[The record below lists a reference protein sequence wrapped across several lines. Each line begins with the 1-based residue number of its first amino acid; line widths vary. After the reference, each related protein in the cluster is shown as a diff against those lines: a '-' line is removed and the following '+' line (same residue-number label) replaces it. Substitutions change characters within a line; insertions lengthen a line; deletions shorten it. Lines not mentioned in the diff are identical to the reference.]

1 MKTIV
6 FFCIPAYG
14 HTNPTLNV
22 VRELVNRGHRV
33 FYYSYNSFRQI
44 IEDTEATFM
53 SLDEY
58 DQEQKLKPEDAARIG
73 KDIAFSTRIIVD
85 TTLSLNDRVLS
96 DMQKIKPDC
105 IVYDSMAYWGKAVA
119 MKLNIPYVCSTTTFA
134 FNRYSAKTMKQK
146 PAEIFN
152 FLFSM
157 PETGRQIKRL
167 KDKGYPIKNV
177 LDLISNDENTPT
189 VVYSSSLF
197 QPYSETFNDSF
208 AFVGPSIR
216 PKTSDFIKKKEKLI
230 YISMGTVNNN
240 MIKLY
245 RKMIEA
251 FSDTDYQVLIS
262 IGNSTDRKALEPVPE
277 NIEIYNSV
285 DQIAVLEK
293 ADLFISHAGMNSVS
307 ESLYFGV
314 PLILLPITA
323 EQKAVAT
330 RVTQLNAG
338 IILEDISIENI
349 TQKANELLINSSYKE
364 NALKISRSFHNCTG
378 AKGAANKILST
389 IRS

>member
-44 IEDTEATFM
+44 IEDTEATFI

-58 DQEQKLKPEDAARIG
+58 DLEHKLKPEDAARIG

-85 TTLSLNDRVLS
+85 TTLALNDRVLS

-189 VVYSSSLF
+189 VVYTSSLF

-293 ADLFISHAGMNSVS
+293 TDLFISHAGMNSVS

-330 RVTQLNAG
+330 RVTQLSAG

-378 AKGAANKILST
+378 AKGAADKILST

>member
-44 IEDTEATFM
+44 IEDTEATFI

-58 DQEQKLKPEDAARIG
+58 DLEHKLKPEDAARIG

-85 TTLSLNDRVLS
+85 TTLALNDRVLS

-189 VVYSSSLF
+189 VVYTSSLF

-262 IGNSTDRKALEPVPE
+262 IGNSIDRKALEPVPE

-293 ADLFISHAGMNSVS
+293 TDLFISHAGMNSVS

-323 EQKAVAT
+323 EQKAVAI

-378 AKGAANKILST
+378 AKGAADKILST

>member
-44 IEDTEATFM
+44 IEDTKAAFI

-58 DQEQKLKPEDAARIG
+58 DLEHKLKPEDAARIG

-85 TTLSLNDRVLS
+85 TTLALNDRVLS

-189 VVYSSSLF
+189 VVYTSSLF

-251 FSDTDYQVLIS
+251 FSDIDYQVLIS

-378 AKGAANKILST
+378 AKGAADKILST

>member
-44 IEDTEATFM
+44 IEDTKATFI

-58 DQEQKLKPEDAARIG
+58 DLEHKLKPEDAARIG

-85 TTLSLNDRVLS
+85 TTLSLNDRVLN

-167 KDKGYPIKNV
+167 KDKVYPIKNV

-189 VVYSSSLF
+189 VVYTSSLF

-293 ADLFISHAGMNSVS
+293 TDLFISHAGMNSVS

-330 RVTQLNAG
+330 RVTQLSAG

-378 AKGAANKILST
+378 AKGAADKILST
-389 IRS
+389 IKS

>member
-1 MKTIV
+1 
-6 FFCIPAYG
+6 
-14 HTNPTLNV
+14 
-22 VRELVNRGHRV
+22 
-33 FYYSYNSFRQI
+33 
-44 IEDTEATFM
+44 
-53 SLDEY
+53 
-58 DQEQKLKPEDAARIG
+58 
-73 KDIAFSTRIIVD
+73 
-85 TTLSLNDRVLS
+85 
-96 DMQKIKPDC
+96 
-105 IVYDSMAYWGKAVA
+105 
-119 MKLNIPYVCSTTTFA
+119 
-134 FNRYSAKTMKQK
+134 
-146 PAEIFN
+146 
-152 FLFSM
+152 
-157 PETGRQIKRL
+157 
-167 KDKGYPIKNV
+167 
-177 LDLISNDENTPT
+177 
-189 VVYSSSLF
+189 
-197 QPYSETFNDSF
+197 
-208 AFVGPSIR
+208 
-216 PKTSDFIKKKEKLI
+216 
-230 YISMGTVNNN
+230 MGTVNNN

-293 ADLFISHAGMNSVS
+293 TDLFISHVGMNSVS

-378 AKGAANKILST
+378 AKGAADKILST

>member
-85 TTLSLNDRVLS
+85 TTLALNDRVLS

-189 VVYSSSLF
+189 VVYTSSLF

-378 AKGAANKILST
+378 AKGAADKILST

>member
-44 IEDTEATFM
+44 IEDTEATFI

-58 DQEQKLKPEDAARIG
+58 DLEHKLKPEDAARIG

-85 TTLSLNDRVLS
+85 TTLALNDRVLS

-177 LDLISNDENTPT
+177 LELISNDENTPT
-189 VVYSSSLF
+189 VVYTSSLF

-262 IGNSTDRKALEPVPE
+262 IGNSIDRKALEPVPE

-323 EQKAVAT
+323 EQKAVAI

-378 AKGAANKILST
+378 AKGAADKILST

>member
-1 MKTIV
+1 
-6 FFCIPAYG
+6 
-14 HTNPTLNV
+14 
-22 VRELVNRGHRV
+22 
-33 FYYSYNSFRQI
+33 
-44 IEDTEATFM
+44 
-53 SLDEY
+53 
-58 DQEQKLKPEDAARIG
+58 
-73 KDIAFSTRIIVD
+73 
-85 TTLSLNDRVLS
+85 
-96 DMQKIKPDC
+96 
-105 IVYDSMAYWGKAVA
+105 
-119 MKLNIPYVCSTTTFA
+119 
-134 FNRYSAKTMKQK
+134 
-146 PAEIFN
+146 
-152 FLFSM
+152 
-157 PETGRQIKRL
+157 
-167 KDKGYPIKNV
+167 
-177 LDLISNDENTPT
+177 
-189 VVYSSSLF
+189 
-197 QPYSETFNDSF
+197 
-208 AFVGPSIR
+208 
-216 PKTSDFIKKKEKLI
+216 
-230 YISMGTVNNN
+230 MGTVNNN

-251 FSDTDYQVLIS
+251 FSDIDYQVLIS

-330 RVTQLNAG
+330 RVTQLSAG

-349 TQKANELLINSSYKE
+349 AQKANELLINSSYKE

-378 AKGAANKILST
+378 AKGAADKILST

>member
-22 VRELVNRGHRV
+22 VRELVKRGHRV
-33 FYYSYNSFRQI
+33 FYYSSNSFRQI
-44 IEDTEATFM
+44 IEDTKATFI

-58 DQEQKLKPEDAARIG
+58 DLEHKLKPEDAARIG

-85 TTLSLNDRVLS
+85 TTLALNDRVLN

-189 VVYSSSLF
+189 VVYTSSLF

-251 FSDTDYQVLIS
+251 FADIDYQVLIS

-378 AKGAANKILST
+378 AKGAADKILST
-389 IRS
+389 IKS

>member
-44 IEDTEATFM
+44 IEDTEATFI

-58 DQEQKLKPEDAARIG
+58 DLEHKLKPEDAARIG

-85 TTLSLNDRVLS
+85 TTLALNDRVLS

-189 VVYSSSLF
+189 VVYTSSLF

-262 IGNSTDRKALEPVPE
+262 IGNSTDREALEPVPE
-277 NIEIYNSV
+277 NIEIYYSV

-314 PLILLPITA
+314 PLMLLPITA
-323 EQKAVAT
+323 EQKAVAI

-378 AKGAANKILST
+378 AKGAADKILST